1 MNDKNGNKT
10 LLWINETTKQYNIQ
24 HQLQDLYTKKNVKNW
39 IMGIITSICIGATFR
54 ASHPPCSF
62 SCTKHQN
69 EINLFIIKGDGM
81 CFIIRCFSNVNAL
94 KVLNY
99 CY

>member
-1 MNDKNGNKT
+1 
-10 LLWINETTKQYNIQ
+10 
-24 HQLQDLYTKKNVKNW
+24 
-39 IMGIITSICIGATFR
+39 MGIITSICIGATFR

-69 EINLFIIKGDGM
+69 EINLFIIKGDGGDGV
-81 CFIIRCFSNVNAL
+81 CFIIRFFSNAKAL
-94 KVLNY
+94 KVLNS